1 MSAARNPGPNLGFM
15 SPKDPKERRPKERR
29 PKERRPQERW
39 NERYRTQGPNAREPS
54 AFLTSLEE
62 RLPTPGR
69 ALDVAG
75 GSGRHALWLAA
86 RGWDVTL
93 VDLAEEGLALAA
105 AAAEEAGLPLR
116 ILQRDVEK
124 DGLPAGRFDLIVCT
138 HYLHRPLFAAW
149 ADSLVPGGL
158 LIFEQPTR
166 TNLERHARPSARF
179 CLEDGELPGL
189 LHGLN
194 VLAYEEGWTEAGR
207 HEARLLAQR
216 PN

>member
-1 MSAARNPGPNLGFM
+1 MSAARNPGPNLGFV
-15 SPKDPKERRPKERR
+15 SPTDPKA
-29 PKERRPQERW
+29 RW
-39 NERYRTQGPNAREPS
+39 NERYRTRGPNAPKPS
-54 AFLTSLEE
+54 VFVASLEG
-62 RLPTPGR
+62 RLPAPGR

-93 VDLAEEGLALAA
+93 VDVAEEGLALAA
-105 AAAEEAGLPLR
+105 SAAAEADLALR
-116 ILQRDVEK
+116 TLQRDVEK

-138 HYLHRPLFAAW
+138 HYLHRPLFEAW

-166 TNLERHARPSARF
+166 KNLERHARPSARF

-189 LHGLN
+189 VRGLD
-194 VLAYEEGWTEAGR
+194 VLEYDEGWNESGR

-216 PN
+216 PD